1 MERVFPDFR
10 AKYFRARN
18 KKTLTFSKE
27 NDGESGAYFLMLTR
41 GEIEQSRTQIT
52 LANPRPGGVKRC
64 AVVPPFRVEPA
75 SKGVA
80 RVADFLPIRG
90 HVVKETDCCPGGV
103 LE

>member
-1 MERVFPDFR
+1 
-10 AKYFRARN
+10 
-18 KKTLTFSKE
+18 
-27 NDGESGAYFLMLTR
+27 MLTR